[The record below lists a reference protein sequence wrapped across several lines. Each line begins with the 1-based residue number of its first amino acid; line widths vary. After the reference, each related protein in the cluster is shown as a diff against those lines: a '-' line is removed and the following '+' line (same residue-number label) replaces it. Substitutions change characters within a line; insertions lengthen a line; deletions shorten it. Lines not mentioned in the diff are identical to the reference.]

1 MCSLCPEEIS
11 PTGTTLDLHIL
22 LPLLSPSAHSIHK
35 VIGPDSSEEQPISTT
50 SYRSQSLLAM
60 QAGWVPTDVYDDNG
74 RALWLRPGIGGL
86 VPLEA
91 FHAEQ
96 QQSAAA

>member
-1 MCSLCPEEIS
+1 
-11 PTGTTLDLHIL
+11 
-22 LPLLSPSAHSIHK
+22 
-35 VIGPDSSEEQPISTT
+35 
-50 SYRSQSLLAM
+50 M

-74 RALWLRPGIGGL
+74 RALWLRPGIDGL
-86 VPLEA
+86 VPLET